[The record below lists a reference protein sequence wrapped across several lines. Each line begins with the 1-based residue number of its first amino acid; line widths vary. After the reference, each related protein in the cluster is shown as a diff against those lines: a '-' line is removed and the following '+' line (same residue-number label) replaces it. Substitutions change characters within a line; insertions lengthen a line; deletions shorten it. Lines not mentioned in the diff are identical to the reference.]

1 MDLICIEL
9 QLLNNI
15 LIEMEL
21 NLIKK
26 IPGKRGSKSEEKV
39 SLYTVVTTT
48 SRETKAF
55 VHIHTWEKAIE
66 YLEKFKCDEDND
78 SIWRKVV
85 KYSVNKESD
94 TAEVEYV
101 ENHKGWGY
109 DYIVNITVKKAYC
122 FDEC

>member
-1 MDLICIEL
+1 
-9 QLLNNI
+9 
-15 LIEMEL
+15 MEL

-26 IPGKRGSKSEEKV
+26 IPGKRGAKSEEKV
-39 SLYTVVTTT
+39 PLYTVVTTT
-48 SRETKAF
+48 SREAKAW
-55 VHIHTWEKAIE
+55 VQIHTWEKAIE
-66 YLEKFKCDEDND
+66 YLEKFKYDEDND

-109 DYIVNITVKKAYC
+109 DYIVNITIKKAYC